1 MAQNVSLVDTAPQST
16 AVIAVVTTWE
26 VFPSLWGPLLA
37 EVWQAIRAT
46 NAPPG
51 ATSCSTKTT
60 RRPSRS
66 ASSCSAPS
74 SHAAA

>member
-1 MAQNVSLVDTAPQST
+1 MAQNVSLVDTAPQPT

-46 NAPPG
+46 NAPAG
-51 ATSCSTKTT
+51 
-60 RRPSRS
+60 RNVMLHQDD
-66 ASSCSAPS
+66 APS
-74 SHAAA
+74 VEVGVELLGPFDHAAA